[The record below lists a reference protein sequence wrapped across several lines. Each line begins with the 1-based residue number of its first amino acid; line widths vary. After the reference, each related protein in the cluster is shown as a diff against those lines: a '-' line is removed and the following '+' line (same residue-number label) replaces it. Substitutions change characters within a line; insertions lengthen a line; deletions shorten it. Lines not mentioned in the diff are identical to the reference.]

1 MRINL
6 LGPLEVLD
14 EGEIVTPTAPKLRHV
29 LALLA
34 AHANRVVSVDQIIDE
49 LWEDHPPFSAMT
61 TLQTYI
67 YQLRKL
73 LNLAGGKGI
82 GYAGPEQDIG
92 LHTSPTGYRLSIAPD
107 ALDMIR
113 FEQLAERGRAES
125 AAGELVA
132 ATSTL
137 RQSLAMWRGPAL
149 TDVALG
155 PTLGV
160 EAVRL
165 EEIRRRVLELRVD
178 MELQLGRHH
187 ELISELSGIVAQHPT
202 QEGLQAKLMLAL
214 YRSGRR
220 TEALQAYQR
229 ARKAL
234 ADELGLEPTPELR
247 QLHWAMLTGDPSIE
261 VPAPVVGAATTA
273 PLRELPPDVPE
284 LVGRQAQLA
293 TVLDALTTTGRKTP
307 PVVVAVGGPGS
318 GKSAFCVHAAVRAA
332 ESYPDG
338 QLYAELVGPD
348 DVPAAPEEVL
358 GGFLRTLGVPSAAV
372 PSSLEERSRMFRRWT
387 AGRAIMIV
395 LDDLV
400 SRSQLLPLLPTGA
413 GCAVLVASRRT
424 LSDQAISAVVEL
436 PALDPSEAVHLLS
449 RVRGAHRVTAEREAV
464 TELVRLCE
472 GLPLALRAAAS
483 RLDLR
488 PHWSVRRLVNQI
500 RDERRRILEL
510 SADELDLASSVR
522 QTYRAMPSAGQLV
535 LRTLADHG
543 ANAVSARAMAAA
555 MDVNEGCAEALL
567 EQLVE
572 FQLAEVTPDDS
583 GTDFRYQLP
592 ALVRI
597 AARALSGP
605 ERDDLTP
612 HATRPAEARVG

>member
-1 MRINL
+1 MTDVQINL

-14 EGEIVTPTAPKLRHV
+14 EGQDVTPTAPKLRHV

-34 AHANRVVSVDQIIDE
+34 AHANRVVSVDQIIEE
-49 LWEDHPPFSAMT
+49 LWEDRPPFSAMT

-73 LNLAGGKGI
+73 LRLTGAKERGTG
-82 GYAGPEQDIG
+82 APDREFG
-92 LHTSPTGYRLSIAPD
+92 LHTSPTGYLLRIAPD
-107 ALDMIR
+107 ALDLTR
-113 FEQLAERGRAES
+113 FERLAERGRAES
-125 AAGELVA
+125 AADDLVA
-132 ATSTL
+132 AAASL
-137 RQSLAMWRGPAL
+137 RHALAVWRGPAL
-149 TDVALG
+149 TDVAAG
-155 PTLGV
+155 PTLAV
-160 EAVRL
+160 ESVRL
-165 EEIRRRVLELRVD
+165 EEIRKRVLELCVD
-178 MELQLGRHH
+178 VELRLGRHH
-187 ELISELSGIVAQHPT
+187 ELISELSGIVGRHPT
-202 QEGLQAKLMLAL
+202 QEGLQGKLMLAL

-229 ARKAL
+229 ARTAL

-247 QLHWAMLTGDPSIE
+247 RLHWAMLTGDPSIE
-261 VPAPVVGAATTA
+261 TPAAAGSA

-284 LVGRQAQLA
+284 LVGRQAQVA
-293 TVLDALTTTGRKTP
+293 AVLHALTPAERTVP

-338 QLYAELVGPD
+338 QLYARLIGQDGTPVR
-348 DVPAAPEEVL
+348 PEEVL
-358 GGFLRTLGVPSAAV
+358 AGFLRTLGVPSGSI
-372 PSSLEERSRMFRRWT
+372 PSSVDERSRMFRRWT
-387 AGRAIMIV
+387 AGRAILVV

-400 SRSQLLPLLPTGA
+400 SRAQLRPLLPTGP

-436 PALDPSEAVHLLS
+436 PPLKPSEAVHLLS
-449 RVRGAHRVTAEREAV
+449 QVRGAHRVTAERDAV

-488 PHWSVRRLVNQI
+488 PHWSIRRLVNRI
-500 RDERRRILEL
+500 RDERQRILEL
-510 SADELDLASSVR
+510 SADELDLARSVR
-522 QTYRAMPSAGQLV
+522 QTYRAMPSASRLV

-543 ANAVSARAMAAA
+543 ADPVSTRAIATA
-555 MDVNEGCAEALL
+555 MDVDESCAEALL

-572 FQLAEVTPDDS
+572 FQLAEVTQDGAS
-583 GTDFRYQLP
+583 TDFRYRLP

-597 AARALSGP
+597 AARALAGQ
-605 ERDDLTP
+605 ERAEHSTY
-612 HATRPAEARVG
+612 RPRRTEAFAG